1 MKRLLSLS
9 LCLMMAMLSFA
20 HDFEV
25 VNADGK
31 TIYYNIT
38 SSSDLTVAV
47 TYKGTYSSQYSNEYT
62 GDVTIPESV
71 SYGGKTYSV
80 TSIGSRA
87 FEGCRGLTSVTI
99 PNSVTSIEVDAFS
112 GCSGLTSV
120 TIPNSVTSIGEYA
133 FNNCSGLTSI
143 TIPNS
148 VTSIGSGAFYG
159 TAWYDNQPNGL
170 VYAGK
175 VAYEYK
181 GTMPSNTKIALKEGT
196 LGIVDY
202 AFRNCSGLTS
212 ITIPNSVTNIGRY
225 AFDGCSGLTKV
236 IVPDIAAWCN
246 ISFGNYAANP
256 LYYAKH
262 IYSDENTEI
271 TDLVIPNSVTRI
283 GSYAF
288 YNCRGLTSITIPN
301 SVTSIGSYAFYNCRG
316 LTSITIPNSVT
327 SIGSYAFY
335 GTAWYNN
342 QPDGLIYAGKV
353 AYEYKGTMPANT
365 AIVLEEGTTGIA
377 GNAFYN
383 CSGLTSITIPNSVTG
398 IGNYAFQN
406 CSSLASVTIPNS
418 VTAIGDYS
426 FQSCSSLASATI
438 PNSVTSIGNSAF
450 AYCRGI
456 TSFIIP
462 DNVTSIGEDA
472 FYSCSGLTS
481 ISFGRSVNSIGTNA
495 FSNCFALSKV
505 IIKNIAAWCNIIF
518 NYNRREND
526 DIRTNNPLWFAHNLY
541 GDDET
546 EITDLMVPDGV
557 TSISNYAFIGCT
569 NLKTVT
575 IPNSVTTIGYD
586 SFAGCSI
593 ESFYIPKGT
602 LSKYVDLGLLQ
613 NYTVYEMEDGLV
625 LWKTVIGA
633 PASAIT
639 YYDIDGD
646 GEIEYLA
653 NETPHYNFFDNLGR
667 KKSSLPDNKKDFDS
681 VTPINEN
688 GDLLI
693 SYYPG
698 VCVYNGEYNEIE
710 GINRDSYNRNLLLAD
725 VDNDGRMDLVEKYL
739 GGDKFT
745 IRYQQPDGT
754 FIAMEQRA
762 VMDEEAMEA
771 SKKSSGNGG
780 IASFADGMMV
790 KAPRKSSDE
799 ANRAVEFVDGSS
811 FTTGART
818 AVDMNDDGIL
828 DLMNNG
834 APVLYSYDDNK
845 FFIGTRSRSLY
856 PCDLNGDGELDYVCY
871 DGNAI
876 ILQVRNGN
884 EFSEVSLF
892 SNKNVKQIIYKDFDH
907 DGDID
912 ILAYINNAS
921 SETTK
926 SGTTYFV
933 FFRNDGDL
941 SFKRKERNFALNYWL
956 YKVYDV
962 DADGLYEVLVYD
974 GTNAKTKLLRIKTD
988 LSIVEDGLDLSDRAR
1003 EISYTEYPIVIA
1015 DFDNDGKVEYRY
1027 AVNDNKANKIRYG
1040 AFSQKVNAA
1049 PERMEAPTAVL
1060 DAGKGRLRINWKQG
1074 KDKETSSCDLTYEL
1088 RIGTQP
1094 GSGDI
1099 LFGASLADGRRRLF
1113 DEGNMGRNLS
1123 TLFNANSLKPGL
1135 YYISV
1140 QAIDAGGRG
1149 GEWSDDFEYEHHVAA
1164 PVIVSNYI
1172 NQMSTADTLRLSVKA
1187 PIDDATYQWSLSE
1200 GRILKADGSAAEC
1213 IFENDGPHTV
1223 SLAMTVDDRTFNAEP
1238 LALNVEPARY
1248 AYSTANDGLLGV
1260 ADLNQDGYPE
1270 VFGKTNDGTGLLNNV
1285 LLSYVTDIPKGT
1297 GDYLDYNFDG
1307 YPDYVVS
1314 NRVYVND
1321 GEQENDFEY
1330 FTETFKALK
1339 GNVTYSGFPVGG
1351 SAFDANNDG
1360 YMDKYDP
1367 SNSYYNKGS
1376 YTNWFSYTDIITD
1389 KFGSWDHTQL
1399 MFDVN
1404 RDGMMDWVVYGKL
1417 LGSNE
1422 RKFYVMYKDSTA
1434 DINYAEPQELFKVV
1448 DPVSSWQIEDINNDG
1463 YADLVA
1469 VNNSGNLIVIKGSES
1484 IPSSE
1489 VIKYD
1494 FSKTIGSIGTLYD
1507 YNNDGFVDFRYY
1519 SYDESKSYLL
1529 KFGPDFTAE
1538 IIKMSSDYY
1547 PRGKYMV
1554 QKDGGYPDGN
1564 ASNIRNLPP
1573 SAPST
1578 VAAKQT
1584 KDGLLITWSDAQDD
1598 HTPAMQMRYNISVK
1612 RKGKKGDSS
1621 FVISPMN
1628 GLKDEATIC
1637 GTIMYKKSTQM
1648 LVPASVLTAG
1658 ETYEIQVQAI
1668 DLWNQHSP
1676 MTRAVE
1682 FTMTGDGYIDVAEQ
1696 VAVGKETTVKFV
1708 GANTNSYSLN
1718 AGADATIVSNL
1729 GKGQFV
1735 VKWATEGVK
1744 ELALTAGT
1752 KTVKSAVTVVKPV
1765 DLTFSVPA
1773 QVFAGAP
1780 LTINVSD
1787 DMAAQPKDVGL
1798 RVVNNNKVQV
1808 EYAAGSKMAT
1818 VTFPETGTYT
1828 LETYSD
1834 DAIRGGSYRQTVNVT
1849 AKMPTA
1855 AIEQVD
1861 VDEETGFYTVKWSA
1875 STLPTG
1881 ISKVVVKKEG
1891 RALGAFNEIATVDA
1905 GDGQYIDRSSNPAV
1919 QSSRYS
1925 IQLIADNEQISEM
1938 STPHKPLHVMIVDGM
1953 SGYSLIWDSY
1963 EGQDIATYNIMRGSS
1978 PNNLQKIAQVSGS
1991 LNSYTD
1997 LSPSSG
2003 ITYYAVT
2010 FDRAETAGGRNSNRA
2025 PESDWYVYSNIIST
2039 KDALAVVP
2047 ATNLEII
2054 VLDDFAKL
2062 TDEHPELQLYSLILP
2077 TYASVPKVQ
2086 WDIIED
2092 SGLASVSYTGKLT
2105 AIGGEGVVLV
2115 RATTVDGSA
2124 LSAFISIPVKVT
2136 PGHQTG
2142 IAELTNESRQS
2153 LGKTRFYTADGK
2165 QTDKLRPGLNI
2176 IRLGD
2181 GTVKKVL
2188 VK

>member
-1 MKRLLSLS
+1 MSCKYQ
-9 LCLMMAMLSFA
+9 
-20 HDFEV
+20 
-25 VNADGK
+25 K
-31 TIYYNIT
+31 
-38 SSSDLTVAV
+38 
-47 TYKGTYSSQYSNEYT
+47 
-62 GDVTIPESV
+62 
-71 SYGGKTYSV
+71 
-80 TSIGSRA
+80 
-87 FEGCRGLTSVTI
+87 
-99 PNSVTSIEVDAFS
+99 
-112 GCSGLTSV
+112 
-120 TIPNSVTSIGEYA
+120 
-133 FNNCSGLTSI
+133 
-143 TIPNS
+143 
-148 VTSIGSGAFYG
+148 
-159 TAWYDNQPNGL
+159 
-170 VYAGK
+170 
-175 VAYEYK
+175 
-181 GTMPSNTKIALKEGT
+181 
-196 LGIVDY
+196 
-202 AFRNCSGLTS
+202 
-212 ITIPNSVTNIGRY
+212 
-225 AFDGCSGLTKV
+225 
-236 IVPDIAAWCN
+236 
-246 ISFGNYAANP
+246 
-256 LYYAKH
+256 
-262 IYSDENTEI
+262 
-271 TDLVIPNSVTRI
+271 
-283 GSYAF
+283 
-288 YNCRGLTSITIPN
+288 CRGLTSITIPN
-301 SVTSIGSYAFYNCRG
+301 SVTSIGDKAFYGCIR

-327 SIGSYAFY
+327 SIGGMAFY
-335 GTAWYNN
+335 DTAWYDN
-342 QPDGLIYAGKV
+342 QPNGLIYAGKV
-353 AYEYKGTMPANT
+353 AYKYKGAMPENT
-365 AIVLEEGTTGIA
+365 VIVLEDGTTGIA

-383 CSGLTSITIPNSVTG
+383 CSGLTSITIPS
-398 IGNYAFQN
+398 
-406 CSSLASVTIPNS
+406 
-418 VTAIGDYS
+418 
-426 FQSCSSLASATI
+426 
-438 PNSVTSIGNSAF
+438 SVTSIGNSAF
-450 AYCRGI
+450 YG
-456 TSFIIP
+456 
-462 DNVTSIGEDA
+462 
-472 FYSCSGLTS
+472 CSGLTS
-481 ISFGRSVNSIGTNA
+481 IYV
-495 FSNCFALSKV
+495 
-505 IIKNIAAWCNIIF
+505 
-518 NYNRREND
+518 
-526 DIRTNNPLWFAHNLY
+526 
-541 GDDET
+541 
-546 EITDLMVPDGV
+546 
-557 TSISNYAFIGCT
+557 
-569 NLKTVT
+569 
-575 IPNSVTTIGYD
+575 
-586 SFAGCSI
+586 
-593 ESFYIPKGT
+593 PKGS
-602 LSKYVDLGLLQ
+602 LSLFKNFKEN
-613 NYTVYEMEDGLV
+613 NYTIYEVDGDIV
-625 LWKTVIGA
+625 LSELSFRSPTTF
-633 PASAIT
+633 ST
-639 YYDIDGD
+639 YYDYDGD
-646 GEIEYLA
+646 GVMEYLSTKGFYDKQG
-653 NETPHYNFFDNLGR
+653 NLKKEIPDMRFDRYGKTLA
-667 KKSSLPDNKKDFDS
+667 
-681 VTPINEN
+681 TPINGQGE
-688 GDLLI
+688 LLV
-693 SYYPG
+693 YYYEHDRDYFYRPE
-698 VCVYNGEYNEIE
+698 EYYKNVVGHDELQ
-710 GINRDSYNRNLLLAD
+710 GNTYSLLAD
-725 VDNDGRMDLVEKYL
+725 IDNDGRKDLVSSFSS
-739 GGDKFT
+739 GDKFT
-745 IRYQQPDGT
+745 IFYQQPDGT
-754 FIAMEQRA
+754 FKAMEQSA
-762 VMDEEAMEA
+762 VMDQDAA
-771 SKKSSGNGG
+771 KIAQSSSGGGG
-780 IASFADGMMV
+780 IAPFSQGMMV
-790 KAPRKSSDE
+790 KAPKHK
-799 ANRAVEFVDGSS
+799 APGSS
-811 FTTGART
+811 SFETGYCT
-818 AVDMNDDGIL
+818 GVDMNDDGIL

-834 APVLYSYDDNK
+834 TSVLYSYADNK
-845 FFIGTRSRSLY
+845 FFIGTKDKSLY

-871 DGNAI
+871 DGNNLV
-876 ILQVRNGN
+876 LQIRTSGTEFTEKTLFTNSNVRQ
-884 EFSEVSLF
+884 V
-892 SNKNVKQIIYKDFDH
+892 IYKDFDR

-912 ILAYINNAS
+912 FLVYMDDADRYGHISA
-921 SETTK
+921 
-926 SGTTYFV
+926 TYFV
-933 FFRNDGDL
+933 FFRNDGEL
-941 SFKRKERNFALNYWL
+941 SFKRKERNFSANYQL
-956 YKVYDV
+956 KAIKDV
-962 DADGLYEVLVYD
+962 DADGLYEMHIVD
-974 GTNAKTKLLRIKTD
+974 ETNKAAKILKIGTD
-988 LSIVEDGLDLSDRAR
+988 LSVTETDNNLSDGIYDNPKA
-1003 EISYTEYPIVIA
+1003 IG
-1015 DFDNDGKVEYRY
+1015 DFDNDGIVDYRY
-1027 AVNDNKANKIRYG
+1027 TIGNYGTKYGNFSKTANT
-1040 AFSQKVNAA
+1040 A
-1049 PERMEAPTAVL
+1049 PKKMEAPTAVL

-1099 LFGASLADGRRRLF
+1099 LFGASLADGRRRLL
-1113 DEGNMGRNLS
+1113 DDGNMGRNLS
-1123 TLFNANSLKPGL
+1123 TLFNANSLKPGI

-1149 GEWSDDFEYEHHVAA
+1149 GEWSDDFEYEHQVAA

-1172 NQMSTADTLRLSVKA
+1172 NQMPTADTLQLNVKT
-1187 PIDDATYQWSLSE
+1187 PIDGATYQWTLSE
-1200 GRILKADGSAAEC
+1200 GKILKTDGSYAEC
-1213 IFENDGPHTV
+1213 IFEHDGPHTV
-1223 SLAMTVDDRTFNAEP
+1223 SLAMTVDGRTMNAEP
-1238 LALNVEPARY
+1238 MSIEVLPAKY
-1248 AYSTANDGLLGV
+1248 AYNVNNSNPGFVDI
-1260 ADLNQDGYPE
+1260 NQDGYPE
-1270 VFGKTNDGTGLLNNV
+1270 YLCYTNDGKGNIEKV
-1285 LLSYVTDIPKGT
+1285 LLSYTTTASVSAGSSYVSYI
-1297 GDYLDYNFDG
+1297 DYNMDG
-1307 YPDYVVS
+1307 YPDAISENNVF
-1314 NRVYVND
+1314 VNSGD
-1321 GEQENDFEY
+1321 QDNDFEI
-1330 FTETFKALK
+1330 ETQAFCYEKSSD
-1339 GNVTYSGFPVGG
+1339 NSFVSSG
-1351 SAFDANNDG
+1351 AWFDANNDG
-1360 YMDKYDP
+1360 YLD
-1367 SNSYYNKGS
+1367 NQSYYNDG
-1376 YTNWFSYTDIITD
+1376 TNINWNMYYSPDAKYALYDNYGNIVNREWNDTRYYLGIPNY
-1389 KFGSWDHTQL
+1389 
-1399 MFDVN
+1399 DVN
-1404 RDGMMDWVVYGKL
+1404 RDGMLDIVQRVLRNPSWDYTMW
-1417 LGSNE
+1417 
-1422 RKFYVMYKDSTA
+1422 YVMLKDSTSN
-1434 DINYAEPQELFKVV
+1434 ISYATPQLMYDTEGRHN
-1448 DPVSSWQIEDINNDG
+1448 SWWIEDMNNDG
-1463 YADLVA
+1463 YADLLYIDGKNLVIVKGKATMPYTEA
-1469 VNNSGNLIVIKGSES
+1469 VTYELPSE
-1484 IPSSE
+1484 PKD
-1489 VIKYD
+1489 VM
-1494 FSKTIGSIGTLYD
+1494 LHD
-1507 YNNDGFVDFRYY
+1507 YNNDGYIDLYCD
-1519 SYDESKSYLL
+1519 YDYGHKYGLM
-1529 KFGPDFTAE
+1529 KFGPDFSME
-1538 IIKMSSDYY
+1538 FMEL
-1547 PRGKYMV
+1547 PRSLNGRYFMV

-1637 GTIMYKKSTQM
+1637 GAIMYKKSTQM

-1676 MTRAVE
+1676 MTKAVE

-1708 GANTNSYSLN
+1708 GANANSYSLN

-1798 RVVNNNKVQV
+1798 RVVKNNKVQV

-1828 LETYSD
+1828 LEAYSD

-1925 IQLIADNEQISEM
+1925 IQLMADNEQVSEM

-2086 WDIIED
+2086 WDIIGG

>member
-9 LCLMMAMLSFA
+9 VFLMMAMLSFA

-25 VNADGK
+25 DG
-31 TIYYNIT
+31 ICYNIT
-38 SSSDLTVAV
+38 STDPLKVEV
-47 TYKGTYSSQYSNEYT
+47 TNNNKIGNSYYSGS
-62 GDVTIPESV
+62 VTIPQTVTYS
-71 SYGGKTYSV
+71 GKTYSV
-80 TSIGSRA
+80 TSIGKY
-87 FEGCRGLTSVTI
+87 V
-99 PNSVTSIEVDAFS
+99 FS

-120 TIPNSVTSIGEYA
+120 TIPNSVTSIGSSA
-133 FNNCSGLTSI
+133 FN
-143 TIPNS
+143 
-148 VTSIGSGAFYG
+148 
-159 TAWYDNQPNGL
+159 
-170 VYAGK
+170 
-175 VAYEYK
+175 
-181 GTMPSNTKIALKEGT
+181 
-196 LGIVDY
+196 
-202 AFRNCSGLTS
+202 
-212 ITIPNSVTNIGRY
+212 
-225 AFDGCSGLTKV
+225 GCSGLTKV

-262 IYSDENTEI
+262 IFSDENTEI
-271 TDLVIPNSVTRI
+271 TDLVIPNSVTSI
-283 GSYAF
+283 GYEAF
-288 YNCRGLTSITIPN
+288 YGCSGLTSVTIPN
-301 SVTSIGSYAFYNCRG
+301 SVTSIGSSAFEDCSG
-316 LTSITIPNSVT
+316 LKSVTIGNSVT
-327 SIGSYAFY
+327 SIGYGAFSGCNNLTLVEINSNTFLSQSHERDGLRLNNIFGTQVQNYVIGNDVTSIGHYAFS
-335 GTAWYNN
+335 G
-342 QPDGLIYAGKV
+342 
-353 AYEYKGTMPANT
+353 
-365 AIVLEEGTTGIA
+365 
-377 GNAFYN
+377 
-383 CSGLTSITIPNSVTG
+383 CSGLTSV
-398 IGNYAFQN
+398 
-406 CSSLASVTIPNS
+406 
-418 VTAIGDYS
+418 
-426 FQSCSSLASATI
+426 TI

-450 AYCRGI
+450 NDCENLSSIYVPKGSLSLFRNVQKVNYTI
-456 TSFIIP
+456 YEV
-462 DNVTSIGEDA
+462 DN
-472 FYSCSGLTS
+472 
-481 ISFGRSVNSIGTNA
+481 
-495 FSNCFALSKV
+495 
-505 IIKNIAAWCNIIF
+505 
-518 NYNRREND
+518 
-526 DIRTNNPLWFAHNLY
+526 
-541 GDDET
+541 
-546 EITDLMVPDGV
+546 GV
-557 TSISNYAFIGCT
+557 TLSE
-569 NLKTVT
+569 
-575 IPNSVTTIGYD
+575 TTF
-586 SFAGCSI
+586 SSPTTFS
-593 ESFYIPKGT
+593 
-602 LSKYVDLGLLQ
+602 
-613 NYTVYEMEDGLV
+613 
-625 LWKTVIGA
+625 
-633 PASAIT
+633 T
-639 YYDIDGD
+639 YYDYDGD
-646 GEIEYLA
+646 GVMEYLST
-653 NETPHYNFFDNLGR
+653 NGFYDKQGNLKKEIPDMRFDRYGKTLA
-667 KKSSLPDNKKDFDS
+667 
-681 VTPINEN
+681 TPINGQGE
-688 GDLLI
+688 LLVYDYEHDRDYFYRPEE
-693 SYYPG
+693 YYKNVVG
-698 VCVYNGEYNEIE
+698 HDELQGNTY
-710 GINRDSYNRNLLLAD
+710 SLLAD
-725 VDNDGRMDLVEKYL
+725 IDNDGRKDLVSSFSS
-739 GGDKFT
+739 GDKFT
-745 IRYQQPDGT
+745 IFYQQPDGT
-754 FIAMEQRA
+754 FKAMEQSA
-762 VMDEEAMEA
+762 VMDQDAA
-771 SKKSSGNGG
+771 KIAQSSSGGGG
-780 IASFADGMMV
+780 IAPFSQGMMV
-790 KAPRKSSDE
+790 KAPKHK
-799 ANRAVEFVDGSS
+799 APGSS
-811 FTTGART
+811 SFETGYCT
-818 AVDMNDDGIL
+818 GVDMNDDGIL

-834 APVLYSYDDNK
+834 TSVLYSYADNK
-845 FFIGTRSRSLY
+845 FFIGTKDKSLY

-871 DGNAI
+871 DGNNLV
-876 ILQVRNGN
+876 LQIRTSGTEFTEKTLFTNSNVRQ
-884 EFSEVSLF
+884 V
-892 SNKNVKQIIYKDFDH
+892 IYKDFDH

-912 ILAYINNAS
+912 FLVYMDDADRYGHISA
-921 SETTK
+921 
-926 SGTTYFV
+926 TYFV
-933 FFRNDGDL
+933 FFRNDGEL
-941 SFKRKERNFALNYWL
+941 SFKRKERNFSANYQL
-956 YKVYDV
+956 KAIKDV
-962 DADGLYEVLVYD
+962 DADGLYEMHIVD
-974 GTNAKTKLLRIKTD
+974 ETNKAAKILKIGTD
-988 LSIVEDGLDLSDRAR
+988 LSVTETDNNLSDGIYDNPKA
-1003 EISYTEYPIVIA
+1003 IG
-1015 DFDNDGKVEYRY
+1015 DFDNDGIVDYRY
-1027 AVNDNKANKIRYG
+1027 TIGNGTKYGYFTKTVNT
-1040 AFSQKVNAA
+1040 A
-1049 PERMEAPTAVL
+1049 PKKMEAPTAVL

-1074 KDKETSSCDLTYEL
+1074 TDTETSACDLTYEL

-1094 GSGDI
+1094 ASGDV
-1099 LFGASLADGRRRLF
+1099 LFGASLADGRRRLLE
-1113 DEGNMGRNLS
+1113 DGNMGRNLS
-1123 TLFNANSLKPGL
+1123 TLFNANSLKPGI

-1149 GEWSDDFEYEHHVAA
+1149 GEWSDDFEYEHQVAA

-1172 NQMSTADTLRLSVKA
+1172 NQMSTADTLQLNVKT
-1187 PIDDATYQWSLSE
+1187 PIDGATYQWTLSE
-1200 GRILKADGSAAEC
+1200 GKILKTDGSYAEC
-1213 IFENDGPHTV
+1213 IFEHDGPHTV
-1223 SLAMTVDDRTFNAEP
+1223 SLAMTVDGRTMNAEP
-1238 LALNVEPARY
+1238 MSIEVLPVKY
-1248 AYSTANDGLLGV
+1248 AYYSGDPGFI
-1260 ADLNQDGYPE
+1260 DINQDGYPE
-1270 VFGKTNDGTGLLNNV
+1270 YLCYTNDGKGNIEKV
-1285 LLSYVTDIPKGT
+1285 LLSYTTTVGGGYSGVSYI
-1297 GDYLDYNFDG
+1297 DYNMDG
-1307 YPDYVVS
+1307 YPDAISGNNVLI
-1314 NRVYVND
+1314 NAGD
-1321 GEQENDFEY
+1321 QDNDFEM
-1330 FTETFKALK
+1330 ETQAFSFEQSSD
-1339 GNVTYSGFPVGG
+1339 TSFG
-1351 SAFDANNDG
+1351 SVYGIASWFDANNDG
-1360 YMDKYDP
+1360 YLDNNK
-1367 SNSYYNKGS
+1367 YYNDG
-1376 YTNWFSYTDIITD
+1376 TNINWNMYYSPDAKYALYDNYGNIVNREWNDTRYYLGIPNY
-1389 KFGSWDHTQL
+1389 
-1399 MFDVN
+1399 DVN
-1404 RDGMMDWVVYGKL
+1404 RDGMLDIVQRVLRNPSWDYTMW
-1417 LGSNE
+1417 
-1422 RKFYVMYKDSTA
+1422 YVMLKDSTSN
-1434 DINYAEPQELFKVV
+1434 ISYATPQLMYDTEGRHN
-1448 DPVSSWQIEDINNDG
+1448 SWWIEDMNNDG
-1463 YADLVA
+1463 YADLLYLD
-1469 VNNSGNLIVIKGSES
+1469 GQNLVIVKGKATMPYTETVTY
-1484 IPSSE
+1484 E
-1489 VIKYD
+1489 VP
-1494 FSKTIGSIGTLYD
+1494 LNWECLHLHD
-1507 YNNDGFVDFRYY
+1507 YNNDGYVDLFGK
-1519 SYDESKSYLL
+1519 YDYGKKYCLM
-1529 KFGPDFTAE
+1529 KFGPDFSME
-1538 IIKMSSDYY
+1538 IMNFPS
-1547 PRGKYMV
+1547 GLEGGHFMV

-1584 KDGLLITWSDAQDD
+1584 KDGLLIKWSDAQDD

-1612 RKGKKGDSS
+1612 RKGKKGDNS

-1637 GTIMYKKSTQM
+1637 GAIMYKKSTQM

-1676 MTRAVE
+1676 MTKAVE

-1696 VAVGKETTVKFV
+1696 VAVGKEATVKFV

-1780 LTINVSD
+1780 LTISISD

-1828 LETYSD
+1828 LEAYSD

-1875 STLPTG
+1875 STLPAG

-1925 IQLIADNEQISEM
+1925 IQLMADNEQVSEM

-2047 ATNLEII
+2047 ATSLEII

-2086 WDIIED
+2086 WDIIGG